1 VPRLVSC
8 KKVRGEKMVLGIA
21 MVKVVPSRERSVYYA
36 VKGMCGVLDV
46 YHIFGEFD
54 FFLILQ
60 AEGLKK
66 LNQLV
71 GEIQETS
78 DVTAART
85 ILVGLDSGLQE
96 HEPIKVLA

>member
-1 VPRLVSC
+1 MVIGVAMI
-8 KKVRGEKMVLGIA
+8 KVAPGK
-21 MVKVVPSRERSVYYA
+21 ERSAYYA
-36 VKGMCGVLDV
+36 IRGIEGVLDI

-54 FFLILQ
+54 FFLVLQ

-71 GEIQETS
+71 GKIQEIS
-78 DVTAART
+78 DVMAART
-85 ILVGLDSGLQE
+85 ILIGSDSGLQE

>member
-1 VPRLVSC
+1 MVIGVAMI
-8 KKVRGEKMVLGIA
+8 KVTPG
-21 MVKVVPSRERSVYYA
+21 RERSVYYA
-36 VKGMCGVLDV
+36 IKGIEGVLDI

-54 FFLILQ
+54 FLMILQ

-66 LNQLV
+66 LNQMV
-71 GEIQETS
+71 EEIQEIS

-85 ILVGLDSGLQE
+85 ILIGLDSGRQE